1 MRGERPTS
9 EVLRRSAL
17 FAGLP
22 PSHLEGL
29 MDHAEVAVLS
39 RGQRLW
45 SAGERLDRLGV
56 VLAGQVK
63 SVRRLAG
70 RETILDIAL
79 QGDVLGDVAFAL
91 GEPVTTSAVC
101 LVKARVLLVQGAR
114 VHESFQRSPQAL
126 NSALLSVARRAERLQ
141 RQVELLSAGSV
152 TQRLAATLVGLA
164 ARAGVP
170 FPGGVL
176 VPLRLRRSDLAAL
189 AATRPESVS
198 RHVAAWQRRGL
209 LLLQPAGY
217 LLKEL
222 GALHRLA
229 DGEPGAEG
237 GPGGAPGLAAP
248 GHVGRRRTT
257 P

>member
-1 MRGERPTS
+1 MHGERPSS
-9 EVLRRSAL
+9 EALRRSAL

-29 MDHAEVAVLS
+29 LDHAEIAVLP

-45 SAGERLDRLGV
+45 SAGDRPDRLGV
-56 VLAGQVK
+56 VLSGQVK

-70 RETILDIAL
+70 RGTILDLAL

-101 LVKARVLLVQGAR
+101 LVKARVLLLQVAQVR
-114 VHESFQRSPQAL
+114 ESFQRSPQAL
-126 NSALLSVARRAERLQ
+126 TSALQSVARRAERLQ

-164 ARAGVP
+164 ARAGEP

-217 LLKEL
+217 LLKDL
-222 GALHRLA
+222 GALQRIA
-229 DGEPGAEG
+229 DGDLAKEAGEAG
-237 GPGGAPGLAAP
+237 GPGTAPAERE
-248 GHVGRRRTT
+248 RRDHARA
-257 P
+257 

>member
-1 MRGERPTS
+1 MPGERPTP
-9 EVLRRSAL
+9 EALRRSAL

-22 PSHLEGL
+22 PARLEGL
-29 MDHAEVAVLS
+29 LSHAEVAVLS

-56 VLAGQVK
+56 VLSGQVK

-79 QGDVLGDVAFAL
+79 QGDVLGDVAFVL

-101 LVKARVLLVQGAR
+101 LVKARVLLLAEER
-114 VHESFQRSPQAL
+114 VRESFQLSPQAL

-164 ARAGVP
+164 ARAGEP

-176 VPLRLRRSDLAAL
+176 VPLRLRRADLAAL
-189 AATRPESVS
+189 AATRPESAS

-217 LLKEL
+217 LLKDL
-222 GALHRLA
+222 GALQRLA
-229 DGEPGAEG
+229 DGDLGAEA
-237 GPGGAPGLAAP
+237 GADGALVPTPQGR
-248 GHVGRRRTT
+248 GHRKRARA
-257 P
+257 